1 MRKRFRKAKSVIA
14 VVIVTLS
21 WCQFVQAEPIDE
33 ETRLFLK
40 SRAPGV
46 LKLIE
51 RQKEEGGEELEEVQE
66 RAIELREMF
75 HEEKKEHGEEWA
87 GLLVGMEN
95 VEVEIE
101 ILVWR
106 FEEEEIGE
114 DEGEIALLRLLKN
127 QIALQ
132 NKMDRME
139 IKFFPEAADEIEEEL
154 EWRLKNPEMALR
166 ERFEETLRDFG
177 FVDEEDEEEEMEAE
191 EISGPVYTPAPSGG
205 TGKKDELHGITFNFK
220 KEVLPMLETYCFDC
234 HDSAT
239 AKGDIDLES
248 ALAQK
253 PLVRNRLLWENVA
266 ERVKMGDMPPKKKS
280 QPADS
285 DRLKLRAWLAAEIN
299 GFDYAKVRNPGYVSA
314 RRLTREEY
322 NRTIRDLVGLDLRP
336 ADEFPMDFSGTSGFS
351 NSANTLFLQT
361 AHLDR
366 YFTSAEGVIDEVRA
380 DEKAWKKMVG
390 ISRDAATAITG
401 MMRRAYRRPPTH
413 AEIKE
418 IIARYE
424 AELEN
429 KKPQDE
435 ALANAFK
442 AILVSP
448 NFLLRVENSVATAKD
463 QEVSDFDLATR
474 LSYFLWAST
483 PDDELL
489 DAAAAGKL
497 SDSADREAQVE
508 RMLADPRS
516 LSLGEIFAAE
526 WLSTDDVGPRIR
538 KDPIDNPWCTESLM
552 AAMRAETAHFFH
564 SLVMDNAPVVR
575 LINADYTFLNA
586 ELARHYR
593 IRGIEG
599 NKIRRV
605 SLETKQR
612 GGIFGHASVLA
623 TTSFPDRTS
632 PVVRGK
638 WILDTL
644 LGTPPP
650 PPPPDVPE
658 IDVEGRG
665 RRAAT
670 SLRRKLEVHRKSAR
684 CAGCHSQMDPLGF
697 ALESYAEFGQWRG
710 GIDDRGTLPSG
721 AKFRGPAGLK
731 LALIDE
737 RLDDLGAQV
746 IRKML
751 AYALGRQLEFYDE
764 ATVREIAEK
773 LKPTGY
779 RFGDLVLAITA
790 SDPFI
795 MKRLPPASV
804 AKSNEE

>member
-21 WCQFVQAEPIDE
+21 LCQFVQAEPIDE

-51 RQKEEGGEELEEVQE
+51 RQKEEGGEELEEAQE
-66 RAIELREMF
+66 RGIELREMF

-139 IKFFPEAADEIEEEL
+139 IKLFPESADEIEEEL
-154 EWRLKNPEMALR
+154 EWRLKNPEVALR

-205 TGKKDELHGITFNFK
+205 TGKKDELHGITFNFE

-804 AKSNEE
+804 GKSNEE

>member
-1 MRKRFRKAKSVIA
+1 M
-14 VVIVTLS
+14 VVLLS
-21 WCQFVQAEPIDE
+21 GLSSWAEPLDE
-33 ETRLFLK
+33 ETKAFLK
-40 SRAPGV
+40 RRAPGV
-46 LKLIE
+46 LAAIE
-51 RQKEEGGEELEEVQE
+51 MHEGEELEEARE
-66 RAIELREMF
+66 RGVELWEMF
-75 HEEKKEHGEEWA
+75 LEEKEEHGEEWA
-87 GLLVGMEN
+87 EVLVGVEN
-95 VEVEIE
+95 VEAEIE
-101 ILVWR
+101 VLAWR
-106 FEEEEIGE
+106 FREDKIGE
-114 DEGEIALLRLLKN
+114 DEGEVGLLRLLKK

-132 NKMDRME
+132 NKMDRLEM
-139 IKFFPEAADEIEEEL
+139 KLFPEAADEIEEEL
-154 EWRLKNPEMALR
+154 EWRLKNPEVALR
-166 ERFEETLRDFG
+166 ERFRETLEDFG
-177 FVDEEDEEEEMEAE
+177 FVEEADEEEEMGAE
-191 EISGPVYTPAPSGG
+191 EVSGPVYSPAPKDGG
-205 TGKKDELHGITFNFK
+205 EENDELHGITFNFE
-220 KEVLPMLETYCFDC
+220 KEVLPILETYCFDC

-248 ALAQK
+248 ALTQT

-266 ERVKMGDMPPKKKS
+266 ERVKMGDMPPKKKP

-285 DRLKLRAWLAAEIN
+285 DRLKLRAWLAAEIE
-299 GFDYAKVRNPGYVSA
+299 GFDYSKVRNPGYVPV

-336 ADEFPMDFSGTSGFS
+336 ADDFPMDFSGASGFS

-366 YFTSAEGVIDEVRA
+366 YFTAAEGVIDEVRA
-380 DEKAWKKMVG
+380 DKKAWSYLAGNPEDAVG
-390 ISRDAATAITG
+390 AVERL
-401 MMRRAYRRPPTH
+401 MRRAYRRPPTD

-418 IIARYE
+418 ITDRYKV
-424 AELEN
+424 ALETT
-429 KKPQDE
+429 KFQAD
-435 ALANAFK
+435 ALALAFK
-442 AILVSP
+442 TILVSP
-448 NFLLRVENSVATAKD
+448 KFLLRVEEAAENGKD
-463 QEVSDFDLATR
+463 QAVSDFDFATR

-489 DAAAAGKL
+489 NAAAAGKL
-497 SDSADREAQVE
+497 SNSASRQDQIK
-508 RMLADPRS
+508 RMLDDPRS

-552 AAMRAETAHFFH
+552 AAMRAETAYFFY
-564 SLVMDNAPVVR
+564 SLVMDNAPVAR
-575 LINADYTFLNA
+575 LIDADYTFLNA

-593 IRGIEG
+593 IEG
-599 NKIRRV
+599 VEGAAMRRV
-605 SLETKQR
+605 KLETNQR
-612 GGIFGHASVLA
+612 GGVFGQASVLA

-650 PPPPDVPE
+650 PAPPDVPE
-658 IDVEGRG
+658 IEVKGGG
-665 RRAAT
+665 RRAAM
-670 SLRRKLEVHRKSAR
+670 SLRQKLEVHRKSPR
-684 CAGCHSQMDPLGF
+684 CAGCHAQIDPLGF
-697 ALESYAEFGQWRG
+697 GLESYAEFGQWRG

-737 RLDDLGAQV
+737 RLDDLGSQA

-764 ATVREIAEK
+764 ATVKEIAAK

-779 RFGDLVLAITA
+779 RFGDLVLAITE
-790 SDPFI
+790 SYPFT
-795 MKRLPPASV
+795 MKRLPPASPGQ
-804 AKSNEE
+804 SDEE

>member
-1 MRKRFRKAKSVIA
+1 MIF
-14 VVIVTLS
+14 VIVTLS
-21 WCQFVQAEPIDE
+21 WFQFIQAEPVDE
-33 ETRLFLK
+33 ETMLFLK

-51 RQKEEGGEELEEVQE
+51 RQKEEGGEELEEAQE
-66 RAIELREMF
+66 RGIELREIF

-114 DEGEIALLRLLKN
+114 DEGENTLLRLLKK
-127 QIALQ
+127 QIELQ

-139 IKFFPEAADEIEEEL
+139 MKFFPEAADEIEEEL
-154 EWRLKNPEMALR
+154 EWRLKNPEVALR

-177 FVDEEDEEEEMEAE
+177 FVDEEDEEEEMEEEMEEE

-205 TGKKDELHGITFNFK
+205 TGKKDELHGITFNFE

-285 DRLKLRAWLAAEIN
+285 DRLKLRAWLAAEIG
-299 GFDYAKVRNPGYVSA
+299 GFDYAKVRNPGYVPA

-380 DEKAWKKMVG
+380 DEKAWKKLLG
-390 ISRDAATAITG
+390 NSRDAATAITE

-413 AEIKE
+413 TETKE

-424 AELEN
+424 AELE
-429 KKPQDE
+429 KKKSQDE

-586 ELARHYR
+586 ELARYYR

-599 NKIRRV
+599 DKMRRV

-670 SLRRKLEVHRKSAR
+670 SLRRKLEAHRESAR

-790 SDPFI
+790 SDPFR

-804 AKSNEE
+804 GKSNEE

>member
-1 MRKRFRKAKSVIA
+1 
-14 VVIVTLS
+14 
-21 WCQFVQAEPIDE
+21 
-33 ETRLFLK
+33 
-40 SRAPGV
+40 
-46 LKLIE
+46 
-51 RQKEEGGEELEEVQE
+51 
-66 RAIELREMF
+66 
-75 HEEKKEHGEEWA
+75 
-87 GLLVGMEN
+87 
-95 VEVEIE
+95 
-101 ILVWR
+101 
-106 FEEEEIGE
+106 
-114 DEGEIALLRLLKN
+114 
-127 QIALQ
+127 
-132 NKMDRME
+132 
-139 IKFFPEAADEIEEEL
+139 
-154 EWRLKNPEMALR
+154 
-166 ERFEETLRDFG
+166 
-177 FVDEEDEEEEMEAE
+177 
-191 EISGPVYTPAPSGG
+191 
-205 TGKKDELHGITFNFK
+205 
-220 KEVLPMLETYCFDC
+220 
-234 HDSAT
+234 
-239 AKGDIDLES
+239 
-248 ALAQK
+248 
-253 PLVRNRLLWENVA
+253 
-266 ERVKMGDMPPKKKS
+266 
-280 QPADS
+280 
-285 DRLKLRAWLAAEIN
+285 
-299 GFDYAKVRNPGYVSA
+299 
-314 RRLTREEY
+314 
-322 NRTIRDLVGLDLRP
+322 
-336 ADEFPMDFSGTSGFS
+336 
-351 NSANTLFLQT
+351 
-361 AHLDR
+361 
-366 YFTSAEGVIDEVRA
+366 
-380 DEKAWKKMVG
+380 
-390 ISRDAATAITG
+390 
-401 MMRRAYRRPPTH
+401 
-413 AEIKE
+413 
-418 IIARYE
+418 
-424 AELEN
+424 
-429 KKPQDE
+429 
-435 ALANAFK
+435 
-442 AILVSP
+442 
-448 NFLLRVENSVATAKD
+448 
-463 QEVSDFDLATR
+463 
-474 LSYFLWAST
+474 
-483 PDDELL
+483 
-489 DAAAAGKL
+489 
-497 SDSADREAQVE
+497 
-508 RMLADPRS
+508 MLADPRS

-599 NKIRRV
+599 DKIRRV
-605 SLETKQR
+605 PLETKQR

-670 SLRRKLEVHRKSAR
+670 SLRRKLEVHRESAR

>member
-154 EWRLKNPEMALR
+154 EWRLKNPEVALR
-166 ERFEETLRDFG
+166 ERFEETLRDFD

>member
-1 MRKRFRKAKSVIA
+1 MIF
-14 VVIVTLS
+14 VIVTLS
-21 WCQFVQAEPIDE
+21 WFQFVQAEPVDE

-51 RQKEEGGEELEEVQE
+51 RQKEEGGEELEEAQE
-66 RAIELREMF
+66 RGIELRDMF

-114 DEGEIALLRLLKN
+114 DEGENTLLRLLKK
-127 QIALQ
+127 QIELQ

-139 IKFFPEAADEIEEEL
+139 MKFFPEAADEIEEEL
-154 EWRLKNPEMALR
+154 EWRLKNPEVALR

-205 TGKKDELHGITFNFK
+205 TGKKDELHGITFNFE

-285 DRLKLRAWLAAEIN
+285 DRLKLRAWLAAEIG
-299 GFDYAKVRNPGYVSA
+299 GFDYAKVRNPGYVPA

-380 DEKAWKKMVG
+380 DEKAWKKLLG
-390 ISRDAATAITG
+390 SSRDAATAITE

-413 AEIKE
+413 TETKE

-424 AELEN
+424 AELE
-429 KKPQDE
+429 KKKSQDE

-448 NFLLRVENSVATAKD
+448 NFLLRVENSVATA
-463 QEVSDFDLATR
+463 S
-474 LSYFLWAST
+474 
-483 PDDELL
+483 
-489 DAAAAGKL
+489 
-497 SDSADREAQVE
+497 
-508 RMLADPRS
+508 
-516 LSLGEIFAAE
+516 
-526 WLSTDDVGPRIR
+526 
-538 KDPIDNPWCTESLM
+538 
-552 AAMRAETAHFFH
+552 
-564 SLVMDNAPVVR
+564 
-575 LINADYTFLNA
+575 
-586 ELARHYR
+586 
-593 IRGIEG
+593 
-599 NKIRRV
+599 
-605 SLETKQR
+605 
-612 GGIFGHASVLA
+612 
-623 TTSFPDRTS
+623 
-632 PVVRGK
+632 
-638 WILDTL
+638 
-644 LGTPPP
+644 
-650 PPPPDVPE
+650 
-658 IDVEGRG
+658 
-665 RRAAT
+665 
-670 SLRRKLEVHRKSAR
+670 
-684 CAGCHSQMDPLGF
+684 
-697 ALESYAEFGQWRG
+697 
-710 GIDDRGTLPSG
+710 
-721 AKFRGPAGLK
+721 
-731 LALIDE
+731 
-737 RLDDLGAQV
+737 
-746 IRKML
+746 
-751 AYALGRQLEFYDE
+751 
-764 ATVREIAEK
+764 
-773 LKPTGY
+773 
-779 RFGDLVLAITA
+779 
-790 SDPFI
+790 
-795 MKRLPPASV
+795 
-804 AKSNEE
+804 

>member
-1 MRKRFRKAKSVIA
+1 MRKRFRKARSVMIF
-14 VVIVTLS
+14 VIVTLS
-21 WCQFVQAEPIDE
+21 WCQLVQAEPIDE

-51 RQKEEGGEELEEVQE
+51 RQKEEGGEELEEAQE
-66 RAIELREMF
+66 RGIELREMF

-139 IKFFPEAADEIEEEL
+139 IKLFPEAADEIEEEL
-154 EWRLKNPEMALR
+154 EWRLKNPEVALR

-205 TGKKDELHGITFNFK
+205 TGKKDELHGITFNFE

-234 HDSAT
+234 HDSVT

-285 DRLKLRAWLAAEIN
+285 DRLKLRAWLAAEID
-299 GFDYAKVRNPGYVSA
+299 GFDYAKVRNPGYVPA

-336 ADEFPMDFSGTSGFS
+336 ADDFPMDFSGTSGFS

-380 DEKAWKKMVG
+380 DEKAWEKLLG
-390 ISRDAATAITG
+390 NSRDAATAITE

-413 AEIKE
+413 TETKE
-418 IIARYE
+418 SIARYE

-429 KKPQDE
+429 KKSQDE

-483 PDDELL
+483 PDDKLL

-599 NKIRRV
+599 DKIRRV
-605 SLETKQR
+605 PLETKQR

-670 SLRRKLEVHRKSAR
+670 SLRRKLEVHRESAR

-804 AKSNEE
+804 GKSNEE

>member
-1 MRKRFRKAKSVIA
+1 MIF
-14 VVIVTLS
+14 VIVTLS
-21 WCQFVQAEPIDE
+21 WFQFIQAEPVDE
-33 ETRLFLK
+33 ETMLFLK

-51 RQKEEGGEELEEVQE
+51 RQKEEGGEELEEAQE
-66 RAIELREMF
+66 RGIELREIF

-114 DEGEIALLRLLKN
+114 DEGENTLLRLLKK
-127 QIALQ
+127 QIELQ

-139 IKFFPEAADEIEEEL
+139 MKFFPEAADEIEEEL
-154 EWRLKNPEMALR
+154 EWRLKNPEVALR

-205 TGKKDELHGITFNFK
+205 TGKKDELHGITFNLK
-220 KEVLPMLETYCFDC
+220 KDVLPMLETYCFDC

-285 DRLKLRAWLAAEIN
+285 DRLKLRAWLAAEIG
-299 GFDYAKVRNPGYVSA
+299 GFDYAKVRNPGYVPA

-366 YFTSAEGVIDEVRA
+366 YFTSAEGVIDEVRV
-380 DEKAWKKMVG
+380 DEKAWKKLLG
-390 ISRDAATAITG
+390 NSRDAATAITE

-413 AEIKE
+413 TETKE

-424 AELEN
+424 AELE
-429 KKPQDE
+429 KKKSQDE

-497 SDSADREAQVE
+497 SDSAGLEAQVE

-586 ELARHYR
+586 ELARYYR

-599 NKIRRV
+599 DKMRRV

-665 RRAAT
+665 RRA
-670 SLRRKLEVHRKSAR
+670 E
-684 CAGCHSQMDPLGF
+684 MDPLGF
-697 ALESYAEFGQWRG
+697 ALESYAEFCQWRG

-790 SDPFI
+790 SDPFR

-804 AKSNEE
+804 GKSNEE